1 MTSGTG
7 ILTVG
12 LHQYVLGAGDIAF
25 LHPDELISRQKTS
38 VHTGGH
44 FCLIHPRYFEH
55 DADHVLQLLRNPPYF
70 KASKAV
76 IQLTKNQSAVVNSDF
91 ESMVKE
97 DRGNS
102 VDKNKPSCYISKYY
116 TFDRFLKITV
126 GLKNLSQDLPG
137 KPANPEKG

>member
-76 IQLTKNQSAVVNSDF
+76 IQLTKNQSAVVNSLF

-97 DRGNS
+97 DKGNS
-102 VDKNKPSCYISKYY
+102 TDKKQAILLYLQILHFRPI
-116 TFDRFLKITV
+116 F
-126 GLKNLSQDLPG
+126 KNNRWTEKFFSGFARKTG
-137 KPANPEKG
+137 KS